1 MKSTP
6 LVRHNII
13 ANFAGKAWHGIFS
26 LAFVPIYIK
35 IMGVEVYGL
44 LGIFLSLSALVALL
58 DMGLSATLNREL
70 SRLSC
75 SKELARVTLTS
86 GESTSAIF

>member
-6 LVRHNII
+6 SVRHNIA
-13 ANFAGKAWHGIFS
+13 ANFAGKAWRGIFG

-35 IMGVEVYGL
+35 LMGVEVYGL
-44 LGIFLSLSALVALL
+44 IGIFMSLTALLALL

-70 SRLSC
+70 SRLSVAED
-75 SKELARVTLTS
+75 SAQ
-86 GESTSAIF
+86 ESRNLVRTF